1 MGEKNQAKEAACRR
15 PRWKTMETKTA
26 KSSYYEYVQKIKE
39 TVIKELEEGGN
50 DFRKWRISIER

>member
-1 MGEKNQAKEAACRR
+1 
-15 PRWKTMETKTA
+15 METKTA

-50 DFRKWRISIER
+50 YFRKWRISIER